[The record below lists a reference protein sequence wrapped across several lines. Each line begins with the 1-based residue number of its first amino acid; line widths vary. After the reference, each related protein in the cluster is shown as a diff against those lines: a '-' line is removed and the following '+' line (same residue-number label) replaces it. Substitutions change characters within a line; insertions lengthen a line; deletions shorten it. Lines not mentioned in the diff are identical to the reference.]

1 MGKTINDK
9 QIKFDEKPIP
19 KVNQTCMFFDDGKIS
34 YSRMYQATVKQVMVY
49 DDAPDKVKKAFE
61 RESKAHD
68 WIWNKTTD
76 YIIACARLAIDN
88 AHNLFPPT
96 LRGVWF
102 QPCKVRGVGIVTAI
116 ILGTMDILPSSLVP
130 HLQEDTLQ
138 RIYLVAIQTAVHVM
152 P

>member
-1 MGKTINDK
+1 MSKTINDK

-61 RESKAHD
+61 RESKTHD

-76 YIIACARLAIDN
+76 YIIACEIKDYDKNLIWFARTTDGGWFSMDVDKSWQGGRLDIDGK
-88 AHNLFPPT
+88 L
-96 LRGVWF
+96 
-102 QPCKVRGVGIVTAI
+102 
-116 ILGTMDILPSSLVP
+116 
-130 HLQEDTLQ
+130 ED
-138 RIYLVAIQTAVHVM
+138 YLVSLFD
-152 P
+152 

>member
-1 MGKTINDK
+1 MSKTINSK

-19 KVNQTCMFFDDGKIS
+19 KVNQTCMFFDDDKIS

-76 YIIACARLAIDN
+76 YIIACDIKDYDKNLIWFARTVDGGWFSMDVDKSWQGGRLDIDGE
-88 AHNLFPPT
+88 L
-96 LRGVWF
+96 
-102 QPCKVRGVGIVTAI
+102 
-116 ILGTMDILPSSLVP
+116 
-130 HLQEDTLQ
+130 ED
-138 RIYLVAIQTAVHVM
+138 YLVSLFD
-152 P
+152 

>member
-1 MGKTINDK
+1 MSKIINSK

-61 RESKAHD
+61 RESKTHD

-76 YIIACARLAIDN
+76 YIIACDIKDYDNNLIWFARTVDGGWFSMDVDKSWQGGRLDIDGK
-88 AHNLFPPT
+88 L
-96 LRGVWF
+96 
-102 QPCKVRGVGIVTAI
+102 
-116 ILGTMDILPSSLVP
+116 
-130 HLQEDTLQ
+130 ED
-138 RIYLVAIQTAVHVM
+138 YLVSLFD
-152 P
+152 

>member
-61 RESKAHD
+61 RESKTHD

-76 YIIACARLAIDN
+76 YIIACDIRDYDKNLIWFARTVDGGWFSMDVDKSWQGGRLDIDGE
-88 AHNLFPPT
+88 L
-96 LRGVWF
+96 
-102 QPCKVRGVGIVTAI
+102 
-116 ILGTMDILPSSLVP
+116 
-130 HLQEDTLQ
+130 ED
-138 RIYLVAIQTAVHVM
+138 YLVSLFD
-152 P
+152 

>member
-1 MGKTINDK
+1 MGKKINSK

-61 RESKAHD
+61 RESKTHD

-76 YIIACARLAIDN
+76 YIIACDIKDYDNNLIWFARTVDGGWFSMDVDKSWQGGRLDIDGE
-88 AHNLFPPT
+88 L
-96 LRGVWF
+96 
-102 QPCKVRGVGIVTAI
+102 
-116 ILGTMDILPSSLVP
+116 
-130 HLQEDTLQ
+130 ED
-138 RIYLVAIQTAVHVM
+138 YLVSLFD
-152 P
+152 

>member
-1 MGKTINDK
+1 MINNK
-9 QIKFDEKPIP
+9 QTKFDEKPIP

-76 YIIACARLAIDN
+76 YIIACDIKDYDNNLIWFARTVDGGWFSMDVDKSWQGGRLDIDGK
-88 AHNLFPPT
+88 L
-96 LRGVWF
+96 
-102 QPCKVRGVGIVTAI
+102 
-116 ILGTMDILPSSLVP
+116 
-130 HLQEDTLQ
+130 ED
-138 RIYLVAIQTAVHVM
+138 YLVSLFD
-152 P
+152 

>member
-1 MGKTINDK
+1 MGKKINSK
-9 QIKFDEKPIP
+9 KIKFDEKPIP

-76 YIIACARLAIDN
+76 YIIACDIKDYDKNLIWFARTVDGGWFSMDVDKSWQGGRLDIDGE
-88 AHNLFPPT
+88 L
-96 LRGVWF
+96 
-102 QPCKVRGVGIVTAI
+102 
-116 ILGTMDILPSSLVP
+116 
-130 HLQEDTLQ
+130 ED
-138 RIYLVAIQTAVHVM
+138 YLVSLFD
-152 P
+152 

>member
-9 QIKFDEKPIP
+9 QIKFDEKPVP

-76 YIIACARLAIDN
+76 YIIACDIKDYDNNLIWFARTVDGGWFSMDVDKSWQGGRLDIDGK
-88 AHNLFPPT
+88 L
-96 LRGVWF
+96 
-102 QPCKVRGVGIVTAI
+102 
-116 ILGTMDILPSSLVP
+116 
-130 HLQEDTLQ
+130 ED
-138 RIYLVAIQTAVHVM
+138 YLVSLFD
-152 P
+152 

>member
-1 MGKTINDK
+1 MSKTINSK

-76 YIIACARLAIDN
+76 YIIACDIKDYDNNLIWFARTVDGGWFSMDVDKSWQGGRLDIDGE
-88 AHNLFPPT
+88 L
-96 LRGVWF
+96 
-102 QPCKVRGVGIVTAI
+102 
-116 ILGTMDILPSSLVP
+116 
-130 HLQEDTLQ
+130 ED
-138 RIYLVAIQTAVHVM
+138 YLVSLFD
-152 P
+152 

>member
-1 MGKTINDK
+1 MGKKINIK

-61 RESKAHD
+61 RESKSHD

-76 YIIACARLAIDN
+76 YIIACDIKDYDNNLIWFARTVD
-88 AHNLFPPT
+88 
-96 LRGVWF
+96 GGWF
-102 QPCKVRGVGIVTAI
+102 S
-116 ILGTMDILPSSLVP
+116 MDVDKSWQGGRLDVDGKL
-130 HLQEDTLQ
+130 ED
-138 RIYLVAIQTAVHVM
+138 YLVSLFD
-152 P
+152 